1 MKWFVRLL
9 GVVIALV
16 GVQQAM
22 AKARLTDPL
31 KIAREC
37 KNEAELFC
45 KGIRPGRQRIVV
57 CLKQKA
63 AELSPACVTALNST
77 D

>member
-1 MKWFVRLL
+1 MKWFGPLL
-9 GVVIALV
+9 GVVIALA
-16 GVQQAM
+16 GVQQTM

-37 KNEAELFC
+37 KGEAELFC
-45 KGIRPGRQRIVV
+45 KGIRTGGQRIVV
-57 CLKQKA
+57 CLKKKI

>member
-1 MKWFVRLL
+1 MKWFGRLF

-16 GVQQAM
+16 GVEQAM

-37 KNEAELFC
+37 KNEPSCSAREFGQVDSALSSASNR
-45 KGIRPGRQRIVV
+45 RPPSCHPHV
-57 CLKQKA
+57 
-63 AELSPACVTALNST
+63 
-77 D
+77 

>member
-1 MKWFVRLL
+1 MKWLGRLL
-9 GVVIALV
+9 GVVIALA
-16 GVQQAM
+16 GVQQTM

-37 KNEAELFC
+37 KSEAELFC

-57 CLKQKA
+57 CLKQKI